1 MHLMLPKRFAV
12 RMLEV
17 PSNHEQCCAQ
27 IQVSYPTPTIL
38 TLPLTETAES
48 SLHVELAS
56 QGSDSKMNVQKA
68 SDSGKAV
75 EKQIRPPTRQKDELV
90 GIGSMFG

>member
-1 MHLMLPKRFAV
+1 MLPERFAV
-12 RMLEV
+12 RKLEV
-17 PSNHEQCCAQ
+17 PSNHGQCCAQ
-27 IQVSYPTPTIL
+27 IQVSYPTSTIP

-56 QGSDSKMNVQKA
+56 QGSDSKVNVQEEA
-68 SDSGKAV
+68 SDFGKAV

>member
-1 MHLMLPKRFAV
+1 M
-12 RMLEV
+12 
-17 PSNHEQCCAQ
+17 
-27 IQVSYPTPTIL
+27 PTIP

-56 QGSDSKMNVQKA
+56 QGSGPKANVQEKA
-68 SDSGKAV
+68 SDFGKAV

-90 GIGSMFG
+90 GIGSVFG